1 MRPQGAPGGS
11 SGDNYATAYLLS
23 CIWTRHFGGKP
34 GVPSLAMVEVLG
46 ITMITMR
53 RLTYLVVAAI
63 GISAVNLA
71 LLLWVIVP
79 ISLEWEGF
87 YSERNPATLEGG
99 FRWFPVSVNSRN
111 ETTAPSRYRP
121 STSIGGSGDGASDAI
136 DRLHRDNSRL
146 KEEMRCLERKAR
158 DPYWPC

>member
-1 MRPQGAPGGS
+1 MRLLGAPGGS

-23 CIWTRHFGGKP
+23 CSWTRHFGGKP
-34 GVPSLAMVEVLG
+34 GVPGLAMVEVLG

-71 LLLWVIVP
+71 LLIWVIVP
-79 ISLEWEGF
+79 ISLPSLEWEGF

-111 ETTAPSRYRP
+111 ETTVPSLY
-121 STSIGGSGDGASDAI
+121 
-136 DRLHRDNSRL
+136 
-146 KEEMRCLERKAR
+146 
-158 DPYWPC
+158 